1 MLLRHI
7 NYFLAVA
14 EHRSFTRAAQAL
26 HVSQPA
32 LSQQIRQLEEH
43 LGAALFDRSGRSIRL
58 TDAGEVYL
66 NYARRTRQGLE
77 EGKRAIHDVADLRR
91 GLLRIA
97 VTPTFTAWL
106 VGPLLAAFYQRY
118 PDISISIGEMSQES
132 IEERLCA
139 GELDVG
145 IGFEG
150 IYAQEIEAQK
160 LLNEQLVL
168 VVGSGHPLLGHAS
181 LPLKVLDA
189 LPLVLLSTEFATR
202 GQIDRCCWQNEL
214 NPRVIMEANSVNAVL
229 EIIRCAPLATLLPA
243 AIARENQ
250 PLTGIALEPPLLE
263 RTAVILQHRG
273 SYHSAAARAFIQLAL
288 QWPGSAPASFLI

>member
-14 EHRSFTRAAQAL
+14 EHLSFTRAALAL

-32 LSQQIRQLEEH
+32 LSQQIRQLEDH
-43 LGAALFDRSGRSIRL
+43 LGAPLFDRSGRTVRL

-66 NYARRTRQGLE
+66 DYARRTLLGLE

-97 VTPTFTAWL
+97 VTPTFTSWL
-106 VGPLLAAFYQRY
+106 IGPLLAAFHQHY
-118 PDISISIGEMSQES
+118 PDITVSVREMPQER
-132 IEERLCA
+132 IEEGLNA
-139 GELDVG
+139 GELDAG

-150 IYAQEIEAQK
+150 VYAQEIEAQT
-160 LLNEQLVL
+160 LLTEKLVL
-168 VVGSGHPLLGHAS
+168 VVGAGHSLAGHTR
-181 LPLKVLDA
+181 LPVSTLNA

-202 GQIDRCCWQNEL
+202 GQIDRCCWRHGV
-214 NPRVIMEANSVNAVL
+214 NPRVVMEANSVSAVL
-229 EIIRCAPLATLLPA
+229 EIIRHAPLATLLPA
-243 AIARENQ
+243 AIARQNES
-250 PLTGIALEPPLLE
+250 LTGIAFAPTLLE

-273 SYHSAAARAFIQLAL
+273 RYQSAAARAFIQLAL
-288 QWPGSAPASFLI
+288 QVVKRSDPSPF